1 MYVFIRENTLCTGTV
16 PFCSDISES
25 NISYELLGL
34 IFFLLGKLG
43 ITQEKSMKHIILVY
57 LSVCP
62 CIFPF
67 LFLSFLAHSYSPLQV
82 AFRQVPM
89 PMLSR
94 KKYFQIFPGTKY
106 IAQHTRER
114 AVSCGGKIYVS
125 FWFRLAS
132 STNYIIHLGLS
143 RRIDL
148 ACSQNHRNTEWPRW
162 EGTYGGHLV

>member
-1 MYVFIRENTLCTGTV
+1 MYVFIRENTLFTGTV

-67 LFLSFLAHSYSPLQV
+67 LFLSFLSHSYSPLQV

-89 PMLSR
+89 PMLSK
-94 KKYFQIFPGTKY
+94 KKYSQIFPGTKY
-106 IAQHTRER
+106 IAQHTGRGQSHVE
-114 AVSCGGKIYVS
+114 AK
-125 FWFRLAS
+125 
-132 STNYIIHLGLS
+132 
-143 RRIDL
+143 
-148 ACSQNHRNTEWPRW
+148 
-162 EGTYGGHLV
+162 